1 MHSNKFSALP
11 LSSPI
16 CHLFQQCFVQSY
28 LPQEWR
34 THCVVPIYKSGD
46 KTLVSNYRP
55 VSLLCSISKVLE
67 KIVFKV
73 TYNFLVKTFSQ
84 HQFGFLPGW

>member
-1 MHSNKFSALP
+1 MSVNPRVLKFSALP
-11 LSSPI
+11 LSGPI

-67 KIVFKV
+67 KL
-73 TYNFLVKTFSQ
+73 FLRSLITF
-84 HQFGFLPGW
+84 